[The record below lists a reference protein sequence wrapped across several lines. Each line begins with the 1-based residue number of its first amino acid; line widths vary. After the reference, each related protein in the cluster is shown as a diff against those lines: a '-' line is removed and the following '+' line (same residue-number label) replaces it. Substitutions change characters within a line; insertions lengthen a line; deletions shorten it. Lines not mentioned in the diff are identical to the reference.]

1 MKQYLLKYVLVMFA
15 IIANTG
21 LLYADT
27 IEKGAPDTCFEKV
40 FKDSTSE
47 AQLDSLQ
54 SIEQAQTQEVAL
66 AEKNSQWRKEDW
78 IELLDFLKN
87 YRKEAMLI
95 FVFYAL
101 LLAILCY
108 IGSGLSRFAF
118 GDEYYLFLSVYSWR
132 KIVFVLL
139 FIFLSILLD
148 SSWFYLIVAALII
161 YYLDKKQLCSDLL
174 EGIVRVIRIL
184 QGKMDVASLTE
195 KEMQEQY
202 KNESDEYKKLLKDE
216 ALTEGK
222 TFKLSETQIE
232 QYAQDTKI
240 IKEIAYAHYEKFYPN
255 MQRNVGLRISARRR
269 LYIDGF
275 VSNESHNIMLKLAYC
290 NSLLSVTMLMM
301 YVLSLLN
308 AAKNLSD
315 DTKKETKISLVIIS
329 RDSIIQQAVK
339 RFLVIPKYKN
349 LSVDYYTIDTLV
361 QQKQKNDQLI
371 KTLTNPK

>member
-1 MKQYLLKYVLVMFA
+1 MFA

-54 SIEQAQTQEVAL
+54 SIEQAQTQEQEVAL